1 MFSKETIRDLR
12 PEAVLGDWQLFA
24 EAYKL
29 RAEVRGVS
37 EALPSVTTRLVVPEG
52 GKPDRTYIM
61 MMMMVIGLGHVNFE
75 VQVGYPVQNLT
86 RHL

>member
-1 MFSKETIRDLR
+1 MFSKEAIRDLR

-37 EALPSVTTRLVVPEG
+37 EALPSVTMRLVVPEG
-52 GKPDRTYIM
+52 GKPNRTYI
-61 MMMMVIGLGHVNFE
+61 MMMMVIGLGYVNFE

>member
-1 MFSKETIRDLR
+1 MFSKEAIRDLR

-37 EALPSVTTRLVVPEG
+37 EALPSVTMR
-52 GKPDRTYIM
+52 
-61 MMMMVIGLGHVNFE
+61 
-75 VQVGYPVQNLT
+75 QVW
-86 RHL
+86 